1 MRNLSRIVLSAILT
15 SLLAVVAVGS
25 AVAQQADGFS
35 TRAQRVMM
43 IDADTGA
50 VLYSKDPDARFPP
63 ASLAKLMT
71 MEVVFAALK
80 AGEVSG
86 FNHYKV
92 SEHAWRTGGAP
103 SRTATMFAA
112 LNSTIALNDL
122 MQGAI
127 VIFANDAC
135 IVIAEGMSG
144 SEAAFAEK
152 MNARA
157 GELGLSASRFV
168 NPTGLP
174 GEGQSTSVRD
184 MARLARHIWRSYP
197 DRFGL
202 YSQPEFAWNKITQQN
217 RNPLLKLGIGA
228 DGFVAGFAE
237 EAGYGIVATAARGDR
252 RLILAA
258 SGLEN
263 EKHRLEETRALIDWG
278 MTAFRKIDI
287 FDAGEIVGE
296 ASVFG
301 GDRGRV
307 KLAAMEPVSLLIPS
321 TGEHDIRARIVY
333 QGPVVAPVKAGDP
346 IGRLVVTSAGSPIQ
360 EAPLFAAE
368 AVETGGLLQRALG
381 GVYELSFGWLR

>member
-1 MRNLSRIVLSAILT
+1 MPSSFRTGLSAVLT
-15 SLLAVVAVGS
+15 LFLVLATIGS
-25 AVAQQADGFS
+25 AMSQQPEGFS

-50 VLYSKDPDARFPP
+50 VLYAKEPDARFPP

-86 FNHYKV
+86 FTSYKV

-112 LNSTIALNDL
+112 LNSMVPLNDL
-122 MQGAI
+122 IQGAI

-135 IVIAEGMSG
+135 IVIAEGMTG

-157 GELGLSASRFV
+157 GELGLAASRFV

-184 MARLARHIWRSYP
+184 MALLARHVWRTYP
-197 DRFGL
+197 DRFAL
-202 YSQPEFAWNKITQQN
+202 YAQPEFAWNKITQQN

-237 EAGYGIVATAARGDR
+237 EAGYGIVATATRGDR

-258 SGLEN
+258 SGMEN
-263 EKHRLEETRALIDWG
+263 EKHRIEDARALIDWG
-278 MTAFRKIDI
+278 MTAFEKLQI
-287 FDAGEIVGE
+287 FDAGEIIGE

-301 GDRGRV
+301 GGQGRV
-307 KLAAMEPVSLLIPS
+307 KLAAREPVSLLIPS
-321 TGEHDIRARIVY
+321 AGDHDIRARVVY
-333 QGPVVAPVKAGDP
+333 QGPVVAPIKQGDP

-368 AVETGGLLQRALG
+368 AVETGGLFQRALG
-381 GVYELSFGWLR
+381 AVYELSFGWLR